1 MRGWDDQADGIGN
14 MRISLVFSIF
24 SSLSVFNSLVPATLF
39 SLCVSHFHFPTSR
52 CGALQIWGWLMAAAC
67 CRRYSRHVLVAILMR
82 QYGKMLWTL

>member
-39 SLCVSHFHFPTSR
+39 SLWVSHFHFPTSR
-52 CGALQIWGWLMAAAC
+52 YGALQIRGWLMAAAC
-67 CRRYSRHVLVAILMR
+67 CQRYSRHVLVAILMR
-82 QYGKMLWTL
+82 KYGKMLWTL